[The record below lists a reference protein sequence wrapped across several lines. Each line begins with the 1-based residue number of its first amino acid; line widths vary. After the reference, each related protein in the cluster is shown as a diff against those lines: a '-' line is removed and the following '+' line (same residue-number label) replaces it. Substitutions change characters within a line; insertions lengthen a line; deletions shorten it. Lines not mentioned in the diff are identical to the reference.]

1 VEQKPIPGQD
11 ALVPPDA
18 DTARQYLAAADAV
31 VERRDR
37 TLDRRALAWLQITNA
52 VVTAGY
58 LVAFA
63 LVLRQGDVIASQVI
77 LFTFLVW
84 GQLASGM
91 AQRNGMQWRM
101 SRSRWPLLLG
111 GGIILAGAVILFGL
125 VSLDTRLPVGM
136 VLLPAALVL
145 LGIGGYGVVQLI
157 RASGDPHRPRPAR
170 VPLRGAPRWGTVLVG
185 VVDAVM
191 AMLGGAP
198 DDVVRSTITLLVMLV
213 LLAWI
218 VAFNTEVG
226 LPAIGASWR
235 WPQIAAFFIAAGV
248 QVALLL
254 GAGALDDRGLSG
266 VVGGVGMI
274 ALFVVVSF
282 VPGRESRG

>member
-1 VEQKPIPGQD
+1 
-11 ALVPPDA
+11 
-18 DTARQYLAAADAV
+18 
-31 VERRDR
+31 
-37 TLDRRALAWLQITNA
+37 
-52 VVTAGY
+52 
-58 LVAFA
+58 
-63 LVLRQGDVIASQVI
+63 
-77 LFTFLVW
+77 
-84 GQLASGM
+84 
-91 AQRNGMQWRM
+91 
-101 SRSRWPLLLG
+101 
-111 GGIILAGAVILFGL
+111 
-125 VSLDTRLPVGM
+125 
-136 VLLPAALVL
+136 
-145 LGIGGYGVVQLI
+145 
-157 RASGDPHRPRPAR
+157 
-170 VPLRGAPRWGTVLVG
+170 
-185 VVDAVM
+185 M